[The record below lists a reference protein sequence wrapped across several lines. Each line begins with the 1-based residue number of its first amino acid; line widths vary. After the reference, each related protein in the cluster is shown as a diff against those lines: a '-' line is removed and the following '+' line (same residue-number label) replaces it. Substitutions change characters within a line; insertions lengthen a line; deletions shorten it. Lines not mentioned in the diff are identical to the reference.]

1 MKLKYYLRGLG
12 IGIIVTTLILMI
24 AFSQYKNDISDAEI
38 IKRAQ
43 ALGMVMKEDSLF
55 GKNTETEAEVGN
67 TTSTEDMEQTE
78 SEFSSNTET
87 IIETEQLTEIEQVT
101 EVESETEQLSETE
114 TEAPTETE
122 RETETETENNSEN
135 VGNIT
140 GEVYHLVISPGALP
154 RLICAE
160 LEENG
165 VITDAASLRQYLTDV
180 GFVKSISIG
189 EYDIP
194 YGASNEEVY
203 QILKAGPLNR

>member
-12 IGIIVTTLILMI
+12 IGIIATTLILMI

-38 IKRAQ
+38 IERAE

-55 GKNTETEAEVGN
+55 GNKDTEKEMQETELQTETEVV
-67 TTSTEDMEQTE
+67 
-78 SEFSSNTET
+78 TET
-87 IIETEQLTEIEQVT
+87 ATETEVPTETELQSETEVIT
-101 EVESETEQLSETE
+101 EVETETETE
-114 TEAPTETE
+114 TEAPTES
-122 RETETETENNSEN
+122 ETETEIADNSETIGTENRE
-135 VGNIT
+135 T
-140 GEVYHLVISPGALP
+140 YHLVIVPGALP

-165 VITDAASLRQYLTDV
+165 VISDGAALRQYLTDV

-203 QILKAGPLNR
+203 QILKAGPQ